1 MEISAALA
9 VGKRKIFQ
17 TEIQCLLLR
26 AVKSDCFL
34 TKTVSFLLTL
44 NQPRTHLCVRGLHKS
59 IRIYMWV

>member
-34 TKTVSFLLTL
+34 TKTV
-44 NQPRTHLCVRGLHKS
+44 
-59 IRIYMWV
+59 